1 MKKIAII
8 LARGGSKRIHKKN
21 IKLFLG
27 KPILEYSI
35 KAAIESGLFDE
46 IMVSTDD
53 KEIADIALK
62 SGASVPFY
70 RSKKNSDDHSTTFD
84 VVKEV
89 LLNYDIDF
97 KYVCCLYACAPFL
110 NGKKLIDAYDKMNQ
124 NNFNSI
130 FPIVEYGFPI
140 QRSFKSDGK
149 KVSFYYP
156 EYALTRSQD
165 LEKCYHDA
173 GQFYF
178 MNIQKCLD
186 ENKIIT
192 SNSGFIII
200 NRMEAQD
207 IDDLTDWK
215 LAELKYE
222 MLQSS

>member
-1 MKKIAII
+1 
-8 LARGGSKRIHKKN
+8 
-21 IKLFLG
+21 
-27 KPILEYSI
+27 
-35 KAAIESGLFDE
+35 
-46 IMVSTDD
+46 
-53 KEIADIALK
+53 
-62 SGASVPFY
+62 
-70 RSKKNSDDHSTTFD
+70 
-84 VVKEV
+84 
-89 LLNYDIDF
+89 
-97 KYVCCLYACAPFL
+97 
-110 NGKKLIDAYDKMNQ
+110 MNQ

-140 QRSFKSDGK
+140 QRSFKSDGE

-156 EYALTRSQD
+156 EYAFTRSQD

-192 SNSGFIII
+192 SNSGYISI
-200 NRMEAQD
+200 NRMESQD